1 MPSPKQLTA
10 LTLSFIAVYAAN
22 PDECS
27 GYTASDVVEGPS
39 SFQAELR
46 LNKPPGCSIF
56 GPDLPQLRLR
66 VEYQTGK
73 YTSVFSYTTAQD
85 YAYAYMC
92 RMSESRLRV
101 LIRATGDV
109 DDKRSSV
116 PEHVLPLPESDTSI
130 SREDS
135 LLSFSYA
142 ADPFSF
148 QVTRKATS
156 DILFD
161 TAGSP
166 LVFEPQY
173 IRIQSQLPSGPNLYG
188 LGEHMDG
195 FRLPFGDNYTRTMWN
210 RDSDGV
216 PYGENLYGSHPVYF
230 EHRGSGGG
238 DSNGGT
244 HGVFLRNCHGADI
257 KPNEDSSNDGGDNDK
272 YSIEYILTGGDLDF
286 FFLAGPSPVEVSRQ
300 YALVVGTPAM
310 IPYWSLGVSFYPF
323 PNLLRLQNQT
333 YQNHLFR
340 QFHQCK
346 FGYQDWFDVAEVIS
360 NYSAS
365 GIPLETM
372 WTDIDYMDHRRVFS
386 LDQERFPL
394 ERMWG
399 IVRHLHD
406 HQQRY
411 MLMVNPAVADW
422 PYPAFE
428 RGVEL
433 DVFLKRAH
441 THNDHENEY
450 YRGVVWPG
458 VPVFPDWLH
467 PNASIYWDEQISD
480 AFNPETGV
488 DIGGIWIDMNE
499 PASMCR
505 YPCLDPAAEAR
516 RIGVP
521 PDPPP
526 LREPP
531 RALPGF
537 NTSGVE
543 HPSYTFDNPYPQE
556 TVVDFET
563 DDGLQHILGPRS
575 RDDQEDL
582 LEPPYSIHNGGP
594 SGKIS
599 DLTVPT
605 NIVHANGM
613 REYDMHNL
621 YGMMMGI
628 ATRQSM
634 LKRRP
639 GLKPFIITRSTFAG
653 AGRHVQKWLG
663 DNASR
668 WDHYR
673 SSIAGLLGF
682 ASVFQIPMV
691 GSDVCGFKPSPSE
704 KLCAR
709 WTTLGAFSPFFR
721 NHAHDEAPPQKLYR
735 SPLVASAAK
744 HAIDLRYRLLDYL
757 YTALQKQSHDGTP
770 AINPLWFMYPDDP
783 NTYAIDHQYL
793 FGPCILVSPVTAE
806 DATDVTIYL
815 PDDVFYELGTP
826 DNAAVHGKGASALLH
841 DIPFDRIPL
850 HVRGGCVVPMRVESA
865 NTTAELRNKG
875 FELLVAP
882 GLLSRGNGSSD
893 SGGGG
898 GAAAEAVAAE
908 GELYVDDG
916 VSLDGGANKLGLHF
930 RYYDDEEGG
939 GGIVEITEVAGRFVG
954 AQQQHERR
962 DGKSLQALM
971 EEVGIQLDRVVV
983 LGAGQGDTSS
993 PRVVFK

>member
-1 MPSPKQLTA
+1 MPSPKHLTA
-10 LTLSFIAVYAAN
+10 LTLSFIAVYAGN
-22 PDECS
+22 PNECS
-27 GYTASDVVEGPS
+27 GYSASHVVEGPS
-39 SFQAELR
+39 SLQVELHR
-46 LNKPPGCSIF
+46 NKPPECSIF

-73 YTSVFSYTTAQD
+73 YTSAFLYTTAQD
-85 YAYAYMC
+85 YA
-92 RMSESRLRV
+92 
-101 LIRATGDV
+101 
-109 DDKRSSV
+109 DDDNKRSSV
-116 PEHVLPLPESDTSI
+116 PEDVVPLPESDTSI
-130 SREDS
+130 SHEDS

-148 QVTRKATS
+148 QVTRKATG

-173 IRIQSQLPSGPNLYG
+173 IRIQSQLPYEPNLYG
-188 LGEHMDG
+188 LGEHIDG
-195 FRLPFGDNYTRTMWN
+195 FRLPFGENYTRTMWN

-216 PYGENLYGSHPVYF
+216 PYRENLYGSHPVYF
-230 EHRGSGGG
+230 EHRRG
-238 DSNGGT
+238 GGT

-257 KPNEDSSNDGGDNDK
+257 KLNKDSSSDGGDKDK

-310 IPYWSLGVSFYPF
+310 IPYWSLDI
-323 PNLLRLQNQT
+323 LT
-333 YQNHLFR
+333 HLFR

-386 LDQERFPL
+386 LDQGRFPL
-394 ERMWG
+394 ERMRD
-399 IVRHLHD
+399 IVRHLHN
-406 HQQRY
+406 HHQRY
-411 MLMVNPAVADW
+411 IMMVNPAVADW

-428 RGVEL
+428 RGVEM
-433 DVFLKRAH
+433 DVFLKRVS
-441 THNDHENEY
+441 HNHNRKEY

-458 VPVFPDWLH
+458 VAVFPDWTH
-467 PNASIYWDEQISD
+467 PNTSTYWAELIET
-480 AFNPETGV
+480 AFDPETGI
-488 DIGGIWIDMNE
+488 DIDGVWIDMNE
-499 PASMCR
+499 PANMCR
-505 YPCLDPAAEAR
+505 YPCLDPAGEAR
-516 RIGVP
+516 KIGVP

-543 HPSYTFDNPYPQE
+543 HHLYIFDSPWAQE
-556 TVVDFET
+556 AMATLKA
-563 DDGLQHILGPRS
+563 DDHGSQRILGPRN
-575 RDDQEDL
+575 RDHDQKDLL

-613 REYDMHNL
+613 REYDIHNL

-628 ATRQSM
+628 VTRQAM

-663 DNASR
+663 DNGSR

-682 ASVFQIPMV
+682 ASIFQIPMV
-691 GSDVCGFKPSPSE
+691 GSDVCGFKLSPSD

-721 NHAHDEAPPQKLYR
+721 NHAHDEAPPQELYR

-744 HAIDLRYRLLDYL
+744 HAVGLRYRLLDYL

-770 AINPLWFMYPDDP
+770 AINPLWYLYPDDP
-783 NTYAIDHQYL
+783 STYAIDHQYF
-793 FGPCILVSPVTAE
+793 FGPCILVSPVTDE
-806 DATDVTIYL
+806 DATGVNIYL
-815 PDDVFYELGTP
+815 PDDVFYELET
-826 DNAAVHGKGASALLH
+826 GKTVRSEGAPIQLRE
-841 DIPFDRIPL
+841 IPFDRIPL
-850 HVRGGCVVPMRVESA
+850 HVRGGCIVPMRVESA
-865 NTTAELRNKG
+865 NTTTELRKKG

-882 GLLSRGNGSSD
+882 GLLSRDNTNNSNG
-893 SGGGG
+893 
-898 GAAAEAVAAE
+898 AVEAAAE

-930 RYYDDEEGG
+930 RYYDQAGGG
-939 GGIVEITEVAGRFVG
+939 GGIVEITEITGRFVG
-954 AQQQHERR
+954 AQQRQGRR
-962 DGKSLQALM
+962 DRSKPLQALM
-971 EEVGIQLDRVVV
+971 EEAGIQLDCVVV
-983 LGAGQGDTSS
+983 LGAGRGDTPS